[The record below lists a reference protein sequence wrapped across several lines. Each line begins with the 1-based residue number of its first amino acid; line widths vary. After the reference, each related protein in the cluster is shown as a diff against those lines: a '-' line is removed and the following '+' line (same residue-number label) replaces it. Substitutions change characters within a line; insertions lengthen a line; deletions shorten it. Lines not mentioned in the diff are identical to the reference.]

1 MPLTTQDYEKVCVI
15 GLGQDLAGDEAS
27 SPRAAVEQAIEQRQI
42 VDIVIDFTGC
52 GFIDSHGLETLLW
65 IKRRCDQ
72 EFGRMKLINLD
83 DNCRK
88 VLEITRLEPKFES
101 SRDLA
106 GALKSMR

>member
-1 MPLTTQDYEKVCVI
+1 MPLTTQDYERVCVI
-15 GLGQDLAGDEAS
+15 RLGADLATDDAAT
-27 SPRAAVEQAIEQRQI
+27 PRHAVEQAIEQRQI
-42 VDIVIDFTGC
+42 VDIVLDFTGC
-52 GFIDSHGLETLLW
+52 GFIDSQGLETLLW
-65 IKRRCDQ
+65 IKRRCDT

-101 SRDLA
+101 CRDLA